1 MTMTINPGMLLFCI
15 LDSCIAF
22 FFVYFITRSKFG
34 GVKKTLARILASI
47 LATLVFIVY
56 FAVLIWFNTAHRTVS
71 QAAQNVVYA
80 APIVLSILMT
90 VLTLLSQKRGNDRR
104 NRRVRGG
111 SRNNRRRRNSGF
123 IINKYFLSYRKDR
136 LRAAKN

>member
-1 MTMTINPGMLLFCI
+1 MTINPGMLLFCI
-15 LDSCIAF
+15 VDSCIAF

-34 GVKKTLARILASI
+34 GVKKTLARIIASI

-80 APIVLSILMT
+80 APIVLSILMI
-90 VLTLLSQKRGNDRR
+90 VLTILSQPPKKEEITEETGESEEEAETTASDETP
-104 NRRVRGG
+104 V
-111 SRNNRRRRNSGF
+111 S
-123 IINKYFLSYRKDR
+123 
-136 LRAAKN
+136 